1 MFDKLR
7 AIAIFAETIK
17 QGSFRGAATSFELSP
32 SVVSYQITQLE
43 QELSCILIY
52 RSTRKLSLTD
62 DGKKLYHYAQQMLN
76 AAEQGI
82 NSLNKSRPQPIGK
95 LSLSLP
101 SALTKSP
108 ITSKLANFS
117 KRYPKILLHIQYT
130 DIRQNIIDQGIDLAI
145 RAGEMSDS
153 NLKMK
158 KVGEIKRLL
167 VCSAS
172 YFAKQ
177 PLITRPEEL
186 SEWQWI
192 KLSMLP
198 NYRVL
203 IHKGKSDSEGK
214 QEINIRFNQQITVDN
229 VEAMTQF
236 CLQGCG
242 LATPP
247 DYLVNNAIKDKR
259 LIQLFPT
266 WQVPAVPLY
275 ATWPNS
281 HQENSNT
288 RLLIDHL
295 LTDPLLTG
303 KS

>member
-1 MFDKLR
+1 
-7 AIAIFAETIK
+7 
-17 QGSFRGAATSFELSP
+17 

-43 QELSCILIY
+43 QELACILIY

-62 DGKKLYHYAQQMLN
+62 DGKTLYHYAQQMLS
-76 AAEQGI
+76 AAEQGV
-82 NSLNKSRPQPIGK
+82 NSLNKEKPQPIGK

-108 ITSKLANFS
+108 ITCKLAEFS
-117 KRYPKILLHIQYT
+117 KRYPQITLNIQYT
-130 DIRQNIIDQGIDLAI
+130 DVRQNIIAQGIDLAI
-145 RAGEMSDS
+145 RAGEMNNST
-153 NLKMK
+153 LKMK
-158 KVGEIKRLL
+158 KIGEIKRLL
-167 VCSAS
+167 VCSVG

-177 PLITRPEEL
+177 QVVKRPEEL
-186 SEWQWI
+186 SKWQWV

-198 NYRVL
+198 NYRSL
-203 IHKGKSDSEGK
+203 INYGNSNTKDKDKDKNKE
-214 QEINIRFNQQITVDN
+214 EINIHFNHQITVDN

-247 DYLVNNAIKDKR
+247 DYLVNNAIKDKI
-259 LIQLFPT
+259 LVQVFPN

-275 ATWPNS
+275 ATWPNN
-281 HQENSNT
+281 HQENNNT

-295 LTDPLLTG
+295 LAD